1 MKMVPTYLSHS
12 YRAADRLLNET
23 ICEFFSKN
31 GLGFT
36 VDPKSG
42 RPTIAQLEV
51 MMRRSAAFVAV
62 APYRADVE
70 YYRTSPFIVYEC
82 GLAQQAR
89 RPMLVFAET
98 GVSGQAFAS
107 DNVIAFDRATIN
119 ETLAEDARSSVRVLL
134 ERSRPDAGMARRTVG
149 TVGLVLPATP
159 AYRAVLPLIIDV
171 LKRAGYQPEIVDTAP
186 DDHWRL
192 LIDLERHDFV
202 VTDIGPRGKTGWLY
216 PLMYGRFIPTV
227 KLVHTPGR
235 RSAVPALSAIVR
247 SRALKAAGSKDDVAI
262 CWATESELS
271 DELSKQVNEL
281 QGLRTQFQTLDEGLQ
296 YFRSLDRKN
305 SGPVFLSN
313 ADEDNELARDITR
326 LLKLYNIEVFHY
338 VFGNPIEKGVD
349 FAGPLLDAVATSVLF
364 IPLITDSYWSRTW
377 CLEEFDLAVRMR
389 AAGRLSIIPYFVRT
403 LTLEAPRQV
412 PMQGVQLVE
421 LDREKQSRRILED
434 VDQFLTK
441 EASPMRGPQVTI
453 ESQRARIDVA
463 IITILPEEYA
473 AVRERLSRPVGI
485 SGSPEQPNKFAWEV
499 GEVMTAHHQYP
510 YRVVVGLAGGPGTS
524 GGLVAVTDTVRAFR
538 PAYVLLVGIA
548 GGLQKVG
555 LGDVVVSDYI
565 YGYEYAKVDNGRLI
579 PRTNWLYRVDTA
591 IVTAATTMRAR
602 FPTWHQGIQELY
614 SGGRSPQV
622 VVGPVASGNKVIDD
636 PGAAAFA
643 PVLEAWPNLV
653 AVEMEGV
660 GAAEA
665 VRSLQEDSIS
675 VNFGMIRGISDLPT
689 SSEPSR
695 AMHGNGPSSQTTE
708 RDNSKELA
716 SAAAAECAFHL
727 LREGWPVRPISPR

>member
-23 ICEFFSKN
+23 ICEFFWKKS
-31 GLGFT
+31 LGFT

-247 SRALKAAGSKDDVAI
+247 SRALKAAGST
-262 CWATESELS
+262 WMHR
-271 DELSKQVNEL
+271 VNWCDSAWRYGAD
-281 QGLRTQFQTLDEGLQ
+281 GLPPG
-296 YFRSLDRKN
+296 KM
-305 SGPVFLSN
+305 VI
-313 ADEDNELARDITR
+313 A
-326 LLKLYNIEVFHY
+326 K
-338 VFGNPIEKGVD
+338 
-349 FAGPLLDAVATSVLF
+349 
-364 IPLITDSYWSRTW
+364 
-377 CLEEFDLAVRMR
+377 
-389 AAGRLSIIPYFVRT
+389 
-403 LTLEAPRQV
+403 V
-412 PMQGVQLVE
+412 PMTP
-421 LDREKQSRRILED
+421 KRRP
-434 VDQFLTK
+434 
-441 EASPMRGPQVTI
+441 S
-453 ESQRARIDVA
+453 ARCN
-463 IITILPEEYA
+463 YHR
-473 AVRERLSRPVGI
+473 VR
-485 SGSPEQPNKFAWEV
+485 GSP
-499 GEVMTAHHQYP
+499 
-510 YRVVVGLAGGPGTS
+510 
-524 GGLVAVTDTVRAFR
+524 R
-538 PAYVLLVGIA
+538 PSMNRTCCHR
-548 GGLQKVG
+548 
-555 LGDVVVSDYI
+555 LGWC
-565 YGYEYAKVDNGRLI
+565 R
-579 PRTNWLYRVDTA
+579 
-591 IVTAATTMRAR
+591 
-602 FPTWHQGIQELY
+602 
-614 SGGRSPQV
+614 
-622 VVGPVASGNKVIDD
+622 
-636 PGAAAFA
+636 
-643 PVLEAWPNLV
+643 
-653 AVEMEGV
+653 
-660 GAAEA
+660 
-665 VRSLQEDSIS
+665 
-675 VNFGMIRGISDLPT
+675 
-689 SSEPSR
+689 
-695 AMHGNGPSSQTTE
+695 
-708 RDNSKELA
+708 
-716 SAAAAECAFHL
+716 
-727 LREGWPVRPISPR
+727 